1 MAYINFSISSGINT
15 RQNIYNF
22 KSKISNYKKAYLKK
36 KKYNFSINLISQSS
50 LSIEGG
56 CSPCIIKVIG
66 VGGGGGNAVNRMVGC
81 VEGVEFWSIN
91 TDAQALSRSLA
102 PNTCNIGA
110 KLTRGLGAGGNPE
123 IGRKAAEESRDLIGE
138 AVSAGDLVF
147 VTAGMGG
154 GTGSGAAPV
163 VAEVAK
169 EMGCLTVGVVTKPFA
184 FEGRRRMQQANDAIA
199 NLRDRVDTL
208 IIVSNDKL
216 LQIVPDNTPLQDA
229 FSVADDILRQGV
241 VGISEI
247 IVRPGL
253 INVDFADVRSVMADA
268 GSALMGIGTGSG
280 KTRAQDA
287 AIAAISSPL
296 LDFPIE
302 KAKGIVFNITG
313 GHDMTLHEINA
324 AAEVIYEAVDPNA
337 NIIFGALV
345 DDNMENE
352 ISITVVATGF
362 TQPGETTS
370 LSVNS
375 NFTDMSYFYQNRMS
389 NSNQFDNKSK
399 KDISDFWR
407 KIKD

>member
-1 MAYINFSISSGINT
+1 
-15 RQNIYNF
+15 
-22 KSKISNYKKAYLKK
+22 
-36 KKYNFSINLISQSS
+36 
-50 LSIEGG
+50 
-56 CSPCIIKVIG
+56 
-66 VGGGGGNAVNRMVGC
+66 
-81 VEGVEFWSIN
+81 
-91 TDAQALSRSLA
+91 
-102 PNTCNIGA
+102 
-110 KLTRGLGAGGNPE
+110 
-123 IGRKAAEESRDLIGE
+123 
-138 AVSAGDLVF
+138 
-147 VTAGMGG
+147 
-154 GTGSGAAPV
+154 
-163 VAEVAK
+163 
-169 EMGCLTVGVVTKPFA
+169 
-184 FEGRRRMQQANDAIA
+184 
-199 NLRDRVDTL
+199 
-208 IIVSNDKL
+208 
-216 LQIVPDNTPLQDA
+216 
-229 FSVADDILRQGV
+229 
-241 VGISEI
+241 
-247 IVRPGL
+247 
-253 INVDFADVRSVMADA
+253 MADA

-375 NFTDMSYFYQNRMS
+375 NFTDMSYFYQNRVS